1 MTQTR
6 LRSSSATKPT
16 DMARRY
22 TQEMHG
28 WLREHIPL
36 QSCAAVAENFE
47 RTFGVQMTAGMVNS
61 YAKNHKIHTK
71 RYSERLTH
79 EWAAW
84 LIEHGPGT
92 NSEDLTA
99 QFNATFGTHL
109 TIAQINA
116 KRYKVGAVSGLKTRV
131 PNSGWFCKGQ
141 VPANK
146 GKKWT
151 DYLSLEAQER
161 SRATQFKPGNMP
173 KRHRPVGSERV
184 NTDGYIYVKVAEPKM
199 WRPKH
204 RVVWEQEYGPIPK
217 GYAVV
222 FLDGNPLNCA
232 ADNLAIVDLAT
243 NARLN
248 QMHLRYDDPQAT
260 QAGIAIAKIAT
271 AIGKRK
277 KKKP

>member
-1 MTQTR
+1 
-6 LRSSSATKPT
+6 
-16 DMARRY
+16 MARRY
-22 TQEMHG
+22 TQEMHD

-36 QSCAAVAENFE
+36 QSCATVAEGFE
-47 RTFGVQMTAGMVNS
+47 RTFGVQMTACMVNS

-99 QFNATFGTHL
+99 QFNATFGTQL

-131 PNSGWFCKGQ
+131 PNSGCFQKGH
-141 VPANK
+141 VSHNK
-146 GKKWT
+146 GKRQT
-151 DYLSLEAQER
+151 EYMSEDAIR
-161 SRATQFKPGNMP
+161 RTVATRFQKGNIP
-173 KRHRPVGSERV
+173 QTHLTVGSERL
-184 NTDGYIYVKVAEPKM
+184 TKDGYIKVKIAEPNI
-199 WRPKH
+199 WRFKH
-204 RVVWEQEYGPIPK
+204 RIVWEQENGPIPPHH
-217 GYAVV
+217 AVI
-222 FLDGNPLNCA
+222 FLDGNPINCA
-232 ADNLAIVDLAT
+232 ADNLALVDLPT

>member
-1 MTQTR
+1 MRQ
-6 LRSSSATKPT
+6 RSSSATKPT

-47 RTFGVQMTAGMVNS
+47 RTFGVPMTAGMVQS

-71 RYSERLTH
+71 WYSERLTQ
-79 EWAAW
+79 EQAAW

-92 NSEDLTA
+92 NNEDLTV
-99 QFNATFGTHL
+99 QFNTAFGTRL
-109 TIAQINA
+109 TVAQINA
-116 KRYKVGAVSGLKTRV
+116 RRYRVGAVSGLTPRP
-131 PNSGWFCKGQ
+131 PNSGQFRKGC
-141 VPANK
+141 VPFIK
-146 GKKWT
+146 GKKWA
-151 DYLSLEAQER
+151 DYMSPEAQER
-161 SRATQFKPGNMP
+161 SRATQFKPGNVP

-184 NTDGYIYVKVAEPKM
+184 NVDGYIEVKVAEPKT
-199 WRPKH
+199 WRLKH
-204 RVVWEQEYGPIPK
+204 RVVWEQEHGPIPN
-217 GYAVV
+217 GHAVT
-222 FLDGNPLNCA
+222 FLDGNRLNCA
-232 ADNLAIVDLAT
+232 ANNLALVDLPT
-243 NARLN
+243 NVRLN
-248 QMHLRYDDPQAT
+248 QMHLRYEDPQAT